1 MKKTEIIKKNYE
13 FKYFF
18 RKGNYISGKYIE
30 IFIHKNKLEN
40 NRLGIIVSKKVGN
53 SVVRHRIRRIIKEVY
68 TNMENEIDTNI
79 NLLICWK
86 KKMKFNKEISYFDIK
101 SDMIDIFKKADV
113 I

>member
-18 RKGNYISGKYIE
+18 KRGKYFSGKYIE
-30 IFIHKNKLEN
+30 IFIHYNKLKN

-53 SVVRHRIRRIIKEVY
+53 SVVRHRIRRIIKEAY
-68 TNMENEIDTNI
+68 TEIEEKIDSNI
-79 NLLICWK
+79 NILICWK
-86 KKMKFNKEISYFDIK
+86 KKSEFNKGISYFDIK
-101 SDMIDIFKKADV
+101 RDMIDIFRKVDV